1 MTRHARNCTAGAVYT
16 YHEKKKDAAASGY
29 GTNAHRIGKDSVK
42 GFDCCCLTL
51 QPCRNPVITADG
63 YLFDKEAILEY
74 ILTKKKEYTRKLKQY
89 ELQKNKEEVRLR
101 IINYKS
107 MISIPTLANEC
118 EPNYFIQ
125 EESNEKTATEEL
137 QKLQS
142 FFKFEKN
149 IVPSKDD
156 AKPSPSISN
165 MAEGR
170 EKTLPS
176 FWIPSKTPEAKAAPL
191 KKPEKTIYCP
201 VSDKPLKLKDL
212 INVKFTEVK
221 DPDDKK
227 SLIVKEARYM
237 CPITHDVLSNSVPCA
252 VIKTTGDVITMECF
266 EKLIKKDW
274 VNPLDGKVLK
284 ESDIIPLQRGGTGY
298 SAVNDNLEGKHERP
312 VLQV

>member
-51 QPCRNPVITADG
+51 QPCRNPVITPDG

-74 ILTKKKEYTRKLKQY
+74 ILTKKREYARKLKQY
-89 ELQKNKEEVRLR
+89 ELQKQKEE
-101 IINYKS
+101 
-107 MISIPTLANEC
+107 
-118 EPNYFIQ
+118 

-137 QKLQS
+137 QKLQN

-149 IVPSKDD
+149 IVPSKDET
-156 AKPSPSISN
+156 KPSSSISN

-191 KKPEKTIYCP
+191 KKPDKTIYCP

-274 VNPLDGKVLK
+274 INPLDGKIIK
-284 ESDIIPLQRGGTGY
+284 ESDVIPLQRGGTGY